1 MLFDYPLA
9 QEGELDRRQ
18 SDMIEALFLRV
29 ENTLKEHQPA
39 LDDMQARRLGR
50 TLWGSVHGLVQL
62 GLNER
67 LGYWQSEPL
76 EVEELL
82 DQLSTTMLAGLK
94 TLPNRRDASDDMGR
108 AAAGSG
114 GAALVDSPL
123 AAHLDPTDGVHD
135 GAPDVSHA
143 LPGASP
149 YSGSWPCSGRL
160 QSCRFRGCLVI
171 GGASPRPLR
180 FMMDR
185 PIYESRWLNWLFR
198 LVGAIPVD
206 SDRRDPGGLRRAL
219 DQVSQALRDG
229 EVVMLFPEGA

>member
-1 MLFDYPLA
+1 MARPRQHAPEALHAQVMAACDAWLKEHPVHTLSLRSLAREVGCAPSTLLKLYGSFNNLLQHVNIETLGRLRVAIDPLLEEGSPEQRLKALALAYWEFARRDPYRWQLLFDYPLA

-94 TLPNRRDASDDMGR
+94 TPPE
-108 AAAGSG
+108 
-114 GAALVDSPL
+114 SP
-123 AAHLDPTDGVHD
+123 
-135 GAPDVSHA
+135 
-143 LPGASP
+143 
-149 YSGSWPCSGRL
+149 
-160 QSCRFRGCLVI
+160 
-171 GGASPRPLR
+171 
-180 FMMDR
+180 
-185 PIYESRWLNWLFR
+185 
-198 LVGAIPVD
+198 
-206 SDRRDPGGLRRAL
+206 
-219 DQVSQALRDG
+219 
-229 EVVMLFPEGA
+229 

>member
-1 MLFDYPLA
+1 MARPRQHAPETLHAQVMAACDAWLKEHPVHTLSLRSLAREVGCAPSTLLKLYGSFNNLLQHVNIETLGRLRVAIDPLLEEGSPEQRLKALALAYWEFARRDPYRWQLLFDYPLA

-94 TLPNRRDASDDMGR
+94 TPPE
-108 AAAGSG
+108 
-114 GAALVDSPL
+114 SP
-123 AAHLDPTDGVHD
+123 
-135 GAPDVSHA
+135 
-143 LPGASP
+143 
-149 YSGSWPCSGRL
+149 
-160 QSCRFRGCLVI
+160 
-171 GGASPRPLR
+171 
-180 FMMDR
+180 
-185 PIYESRWLNWLFR
+185 
-198 LVGAIPVD
+198 
-206 SDRRDPGGLRRAL
+206 
-219 DQVSQALRDG
+219 
-229 EVVMLFPEGA
+229 